1 VRKLR
6 SYALAVQAAL
16 AAPRRSQHIPVKAR
30 PMVGSVGAPFRRQA
44 GKPWGLTVAEGG
56 DLIGQVD
63 VENLS
68 FAMARWVEQREPRAE
83 SLQPGFGSLPLDAK
97 MAPDLMPS
105 SERPHRESGLL
116 KHRTFPVISY
126 LVANV

>member
-1 VRKLR
+1 
-6 SYALAVQAAL
+6 
-16 AAPRRSQHIPVKAR
+16 
-30 PMVGSVGAPFRRQA
+30 
-44 GKPWGLTVAEGG
+44 
-56 DLIGQVD
+56 LIGQVD

-68 FAMARWVEQREPRAE
+68 FAMARWIEQREPRAE

-105 SERPHRESGLL
+105 SEKPHRESGLL